1 MRLVRISMRLKPI
14 LCVAAVMTASASGAQ
29 EAPIA
34 DWPVAAGARVRI
46 LSPALGDRQ
55 QIGNVVS
62 ATWDTLVFVA
72 VKQSTSTAIATSN
85 IVRIDVSK
93 GKHTQMGKGA
103 VMGFLIFGGAGA
115 FMSNVAYHDCHP
127 HCLWKTSRNSDTLI
141 GGVSGAL
148 LGAFVGAALG
158 GRKTDTWV
166 PVAVPVAMPPRS
178 PTL

>member
-1 MRLVRISMRLKPI
+1 MRLKPI
-14 LCVAAVMTASASGAQ
+14 LCIATVMTAALSGAQ

-34 DWPVAAGARVRI
+34 DWPLAAGARVRI
-46 LSPALGDRQ
+46 LSPTLGDRWQ
-55 QIGNVVS
+55 TGNVSS
-62 ATWDTLVFVA
+62 ATSDTLVFVP
-72 VKQSTSTAIATSN
+72 VKKSTSTSIATPN
-85 IVRIDVSK
+85 IVRIDVST
-93 GKHTQMGKGA
+93 GRHTQMGKGA

-115 FMSNVAYHDCHP
+115 FMSNVAYRDCHP
-127 HCLWKTSRNSDTLI
+127 HCLIKTSRRSDTLI

-166 PVAVPVAMPPRS
+166 PVAVPVERRAP